1 MSLLRWKQKVM
12 FADGGVLR
20 DSGGGGGGG
29 GGPQQSTTYTSSL
42 PEYARPYFERG
53 MERTEALS
61 QEGYVPYTGQR
72 LEGFTPR
79 QQELFGETYS
89 MRTPDELRR
98 ASYTTGD
105 AASRALGTYYSP
117 GQFSSQYLTP
127 QGLSQFQMDQ
137 PFDVGAMRQDTPQMR
152 IARTDFAPQ
161 LQQFQMAEPEAFTRS
176 AAEQYMSPYQ
186 QSVTDV
192 AKRQAAL
199 DALRIQ
205 QASNLGAARTG
216 TYGGARQTLAQTERE
231 KALGQQLSDIQI
243 RGSQAAFENAQA
255 QFERDRAARMLSG
268 RENLQAALGVQQ
280 LGTQTGLQTAL
291 ANLSSEQQANVQNLA
306 AQLQTQGLNA
316 DQALRAALANQ
327 QAGLTTGQQ
336 NLAARLGVQQLGATQ
351 SLEAQRAN
359 QAAFMEAQRAAEQS
373 RQFGAGFGLQGLQ
386 TALTGAG
393 QLSQI
398 GKDIQATDLS
408 RLQAQQAVAGAEQ
421 TQRQKALDMAYQDF
435 LAQREFPYRQLEFY
449 NAMLRGL
456 PVKADTTSSSYQAQP
471 NVAQQVLGYG
481 IPALALSKAFSA
493 A

>member
-29 GGPQQSTTYTSSL
+29 GPQQTTTYTSNL

-61 QEGYVPYTGQR
+61 QEGYIPYTGQR
-72 LEGFTPR
+72 IEGYSP
-79 QQELFGETYS
+79 QQQALFQETYG
-89 MRTPDELRR
+89 MRTPGEL
-98 ASYTTGD
+98 G
-105 AASRALGTYYSP
+105 AASQATGAATASALGTQYGP
-117 GQFSSQYLTP
+117 GQFTYGTVTPDRLTE
-127 QGLSQFQMDQ
+127 FQMQQ
-137 PFDVGAMRQDTPQMR
+137 PADV
-152 IARTDFAPQ
+152 
-161 LQQFQMAEPEAFTRS
+161 
-176 AAEQYMSPYQ
+176 AAERATSSMFGTPEVQAYMSPYQ
-186 QSVTDV
+186 QSVTDI

-199 DALRIQ
+199 DALKIQ

-216 TYGGARQTLAQTERE
+216 TYGGARQVLAQTERE
-231 KALGQQLSDIQI
+231 RALGTQLSDIQT
-243 RGSQAAFENAQA
+243 RGLQSAFENAQQ
-255 QFERDRAARMLSG
+255 QFERDQARRMAA
-268 RENLQAALGVQQ
+268 QQ
-280 LGTQTGLQTAL
+280 LNVQTGLQ
-291 ANLSSEQQANVQNLA
+291 
-306 AQLQTQGLNA
+306 
-316 DQALRAALANQ
+316 AALANQ
-327 QAGLTTGQQ
+327 QAGLSTRQQ
-336 NLAARLGVQQLGATQ
+336 NLQALLGVQQLGAGQ

-359 QAAFMEAQRAAEQS
+359 QAALMEAQRAAEQS
-373 RQFGAGFGLQGLQ
+373 RQFGAGLGLQGLQ

-393 QLSQI
+393 QLGQL

-421 TQRQKALDMAYQDF
+421 SQRQKALDMAYQDF

>member
-1 MSLLRWKQKVM
+1 M

-29 GGPQQSTTYTSSL
+29 GPQQTTTYTSNL

-72 LEGFTPR
+72 IEGYSP
-79 QQELFGETYS
+79 QQQALFQETYG
-89 MRTPDELRR
+89 MQTPGEL
-98 ASYTTGD
+98 G
-105 AASRALGTYYSP
+105 AASQATGIATLGALGTQYGP
-117 GQFSSQYLTP
+117 GQFTP
-127 QGLSQFQMDQ
+127 ERATSDVFGMDQ
-137 PFDVGAMRQDTPQMR
+137 MQA
-152 IARTDFAPQ
+152 
-161 LQQFQMAEPEAFTRS
+161 
-176 AAEQYMSPYQ
+176 YMSPYQ
-186 QSVTDV
+186 QGVTDI

-199 DALRIQ
+199 DALKIQ

-216 TYGGARQTLAQTERE
+216 TYGGARQVLAQTERE
-231 KALGQQLSDIQI
+231 KALQQTLGDIQTK
-243 RGSQAAFENAQA
+243 GLQSAFENAQA
-255 QFERDRAARMLSG
+255 QFERDQARRMAA
-268 RENLQAALGVQQ
+268 QQ
-280 LGTQTGLQTAL
+280 L
-291 ANLSSEQQANVQNLA
+291 NI
-306 AQLQTQGLNA
+306 TQG
-316 DQALRAALANQ
+316 
-327 QAGLTTGQQ
+327 T
-336 NLAARLGVQQLGATQ
+336 
-351 SLEAQRAN
+351 
-359 QAAFMEAQRAAEQS
+359 EAQRAAEQS
-373 RQFGAGFGLQGLQ
+373 RQFGAGLGLQGLQ

-393 QLSQI
+393 QL
-398 GKDIQATDLS
+398 GKLGQDIQTTDLA

-421 TQRQKALDMAYQDF
+421 SQRQKALDLAYQDF